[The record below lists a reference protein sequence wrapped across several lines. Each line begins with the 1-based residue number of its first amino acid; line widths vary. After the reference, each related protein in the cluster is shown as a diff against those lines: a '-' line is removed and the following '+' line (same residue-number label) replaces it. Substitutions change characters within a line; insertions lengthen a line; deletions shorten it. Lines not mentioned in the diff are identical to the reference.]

1 MYAIVNCGG
10 KQFKVSVGDVIEV
23 EKLEAA
29 EGSKIELDVV
39 MVSKDE
45 KVKAGEETVK
55 VKASAE
61 VVSHGKGKKLT
72 VFTYKPKKNVRR
84 KLGHRQP
91 FTKLKIVKIG

>member
-23 EKLEAA
+23 EKLEIA
-29 EGSKIELDVV
+29 EGSKIELDVL
-39 MVSKDE
+39 MISKDD
-45 KVKAGEETVK
+45 KVTAGEETSS

-91 FTKLKIVKIG
+91 FTKIKITKIG